1 MKDDV
6 IKDNIVDNNI
16 NTSYEIEANSLVNA
30 SFLVSTI
37 DYSDDIPLDSVRH
50 YIKYPMIYNRILR
63 EISRRAYNSNGIYAN
78 VIDYLVAIPTLD
90 SITSYRKR
98 LSKLKKHKEN
108 VGLLLK
114 KINHKRTTR
123 DILRHLFI
131 DGMYVGILRNT
142 PSTNKKVIPLH
153 GYNQGKLEG
162 LAIDNNIMIQPLDLD
177 YCKIIGF
184 QSNVSMAAFNMQY
197 FDQFKYGG
205 LLNEIK
211 NFPKDF
217 QKAYIE
223 YKKDSNKQWYIL
235 PTKTTIALKS
245 RANEI
250 EAYGRPCGL
259 AAFADMKFADDYAN
273 SQHKLIYELA
283 SSIYYLILPE
293 GEKKGS
299 SSLNK
304 DQQKNIISAFE
315 NAVKVN
321 TSTSG
326 SAKIST
332 LSLAPGSKID
342 RLTKDASLLKDTLS
356 NENIKKISTSLGF
369 ASSALNAD
377 NENGSSYSSLAVNI
391 DLILSQV
398 FELLDNISS
407 EYTRLLNNLVGNT
420 EENNYID
427 ITYLR
432 VSTLNQEKM
441 YDRAKELYTL
451 AGGSKKY
458 LIACAGFDV
467 EQYLQICDE
476 EKELRFDEKYPPHP
490 TSYTLSDSADKTNP
504 EGNIGGRPKKSD
516 DELTDEGIKTR
527 TSGGNEMKK
536 PNMTNK

>member
-1 MKDDV
+1 MKDDI
-6 IKDNIVDNNI
+6 IKDDITDNNI

-30 SFLVSTI
+30 SFLISNI
-37 DYSDDIPLDSVRH
+37 NYSDDIPLDSMRH

-98 LSKLKKHKEN
+98 LAKLKKHKEN
-108 VGLLLK
+108 IDLLLK

-123 DILRHLFI
+123 DILRHLLI

-142 PSTNKKVIPLH
+142 SPTNKKVTPLH
-153 GYNQGKLEG
+153 GYNQDKLEG

-177 YCKIIGF
+177 YCKVIGF
-184 QSNVSMAAFNMQY
+184 QSNVSVAAFNMQY

-250 EAYGRPCGL
+250 EAYGRPFGL
-259 AAFADMKFADDYAN
+259 AAFADMKFADDYAS

-304 DQQKNIISAFE
+304 EQQKNIISAFE

-321 TSTSG
+321 TSTG
-326 SAKIST
+326 DNAKIST
-332 LSLAPGSKID
+332 LSLAPGSEVG
-342 RLTKDASLLKDTLS
+342 RLAKDSSLLKDTLS
-356 NENIKKISTSLGF
+356 NENIKQISTSLGF

-377 NENGSSYSSLAVNI
+377 NQNGSSYSSLAVNI

-407 EYTRLLNNLVGNT
+407 EYTRVLNNLVGNT

-451 AGGSKKY
+451 AGGSRKY

-476 EKELRFDEKYPPHP
+476 EQELGFDEKYPPHP
-490 TSYTLSDSADKTNP
+490 TSYTLSGGAD
-504 EGNIGGRPKKSD
+504 GGRPKKSD
-516 DELTDEGIKTR
+516 DELTDDGIKTR